1 MPASIPIASPW
12 PKLWCACSA
21 YFLGVLVLCGAQTQ
35 LELALGT
42 VRLEGK
48 VRTDSGVTLKSGV
61 RVRVET
67 REGELVAEQPVNSEG
82 AFKFDS
88 LPKRECRL
96 VVTADGF
103 EPYREALDLGYG
115 STFFVRNV
123 SLAPLRKFGEAAGA
137 AEPRSDSLAPKTAKK
152 EYEKGAG
159 DLAEK
164 NLEGAKTHLE
174 NAVREYPCYAR
185 AQTELAAVLEARQDG
200 KGAEA
205 ALKKAR
211 ECDPDYIESY
221 IVLGQLLNSQ
231 KRFTDSERVLQEGV
245 RRSPGSWPFYYQLGV
260 AHYALGQYSTAEAEY
275 QKVLELNPSPPPEF
289 RVKLADL
296 YLKEKAYDKAYSQMD
311 EYLKAEP
318 NGPFA
323 EKVKGIMRQMKTSG
337 VLRPQAAAKQ

>member
-1 MPASIPIASPW
+1 
-12 PKLWCACSA
+12 
-21 YFLGVLVLCGAQTQ
+21 
-35 LELALGT
+35 LALGQQS
-42 VRLEGK
+42 VRLEGR

-61 RVRVET
+61 KVRVET
-67 REGELVAEQPVNSEG
+67 DQGELVAEQPANSQG

-96 VVTADGF
+96 IVTTDGF

-115 STFFVRNV
+115 STFFIRNV
-123 SLAPLRKFGEAAGA
+123 SLAPSRKNAETAGA
-137 AEPRSDSLAPKTAKK
+137 AEPRSDSMASKNAKK
-152 EYEKGAG
+152 EYEKGAS
-159 DLAEK
+159 DLAAK
-164 NLEGAKTHLE
+164 NLESAKTHLE

-185 AQTELAAVLEARQDG
+185 AQTELAAVLEARHDG
-200 KGAEA
+200 TGAEA

-211 ECDPDYIESY
+211 ACDPDYIDSY

-231 KRFTDSERVLQEGV
+231 KRFAGSERILQEGV

-260 AHYALGQYSTAEAEY
+260 AHCALGQYSTAEAEY

-311 EYLKAEP
+311 QYLKADP
-318 NGPFA
+318 NGYFA

-337 VLRPQAAAKQ
+337 VLGPSAAAKQ